1 MNTKLTGKR
10 AAIGLA
16 VILFVLVLVL
26 ASTNP
31 TGGHDQSY
39 GRTEANESGTVSG
52 AGHAS
57 VSLPTVGIAAESG
70 VVKIDPPSAVTE
82 VVAEPLTPAADVDLE
97 EPKKKTGRVKI
108 TQDTLDRITGGA
120 ESLVAVP
127 LFDGEVIQVQLE
139 ERQPLGS
146 SGM

>member
-16 VILFVLVLVL
+16 FVLAVFVWVLL
-26 ASTNP
+26 P
-31 TGGHDQSY
+31 REGDHDQSY
-39 GRTEANESGTVSG
+39 GRTEAKESGTVSG
-52 AGHAS
+52 AGYAS
-57 VSLPTVGIAAESG
+57 TSVPTVGIAAEPG

-127 LFDGEVIQVQLE
+127 LFDGEVIQVQL
-139 ERQPLGS
+139 
-146 SGM
+146 